1 MAGAI
6 SNIGTLSLI
15 ATPGEMERRYF
26 LNNPDITFFKSVY
39 RRHTNFSKFLRII
52 DDTSTPNKFG
62 EPSSYQLDGSIG
74 DLITK
79 VYLQNKISF
88 TTATSG
94 TNINI
99 YANLGSNII
108 KKENE
113 SIKFEI
119 GTNTIYNYSG
129 LYQEV
134 KSELLNEAKF
144 TINGDYTQ
152 SPSLEDIVDPS
163 NTDSDPKKK
172 ITCRNGSHY
181 NYTTFSGGVIGLE
194 ISDDDTEF
202 NTEYFY
208 TIPEFSFMKDYGLA
222 LPLCSLRNED
232 IFFKVDYAPL
242 EDVMTNDDSHYGVG
256 PGDKPKLESKCIVEY
271 VHLDV
276 DEKKR
281 FLTNSHEYIIE
292 NVREIKISANEN
304 TASLTGISGLIK
316 YILLAGT
323 PLDTGPFSENK
334 SKNVLKELNF
344 DTLNL
349 KLDNN
354 NLNNEPLPKEIYTR
368 LELNRYF
375 KGGGRDLNE
384 EIILQTLADVDAGEI
399 SITLTSIT
407 LLEKG
412 MELTG
417 HLGINSNTIIQSID
431 NVTNTITINTAT
443 TGDISIGD
451 TIKFS
456 KKRNLGHFDTIGV
469 FPIAIDPMNYTQP
482 SGCIS
487 NVQSGISEISLDFTG
502 RDQDSNGITIYVV
515 NYNILRISDGRCQK
529 MVAI

>member
-1 MAGAI
+1 MI
-6 SNIGTLSLI
+6 Q
-15 ATPGEMERRYF
+15 
-26 LNNPDITFFKSVY
+26 VV
-39 RRHTNFSKFLRII
+39 
-52 DDTSTPNKFG
+52 
-62 EPSSYQLDGSIG
+62 Q
-74 DLITK
+74 
-79 VYLQNKISF
+79 Q
-88 TTATSG
+88 
-94 TNINI
+94 
-99 YANLGSNII
+99 
-108 KKENE
+108 
-113 SIKFEI
+113 
-119 GTNTIYNYSG
+119 
-129 LYQEV
+129 Q
-134 KSELLNEAKF
+134 
-144 TINGDYTQ
+144 Q
-152 SPSLEDIVDPS
+152 Q
-163 NTDSDPKKK
+163 KKK
-172 ITCRNGSHY
+172 ITCRNGSHF
-181 NYTTFSGGVIGLE
+181 NYTTFSGGVIGLTIDE
-194 ISDDDTEF
+194 SNTEF

-242 EDVMTNDDSHYGVG
+242 EDVMTNDDSHYGGG

-271 VHLDV
+271 VHLDI

-354 NLNNEPLPKEIYTR
+354 DLNNEPLPKEIYTR

-384 EIILQTLADVDAGEI
+384 EIILHTETGESPPSN
-399 SITLTSIT
+399 SITLTSTT
-407 LLEKG
+407 LLETG
-412 MELTG
+412 MAIT
-417 HLGINSNTIIQSID
+417 HSGIDSNTIIGSIT
-431 NVTNTITINTAT
+431 NNTITMDRAT
-443 TGDISIGD
+443 TDVISEGD

-487 NVQSGISEISLDFTG
+487 NVQSGITEISLDFTG